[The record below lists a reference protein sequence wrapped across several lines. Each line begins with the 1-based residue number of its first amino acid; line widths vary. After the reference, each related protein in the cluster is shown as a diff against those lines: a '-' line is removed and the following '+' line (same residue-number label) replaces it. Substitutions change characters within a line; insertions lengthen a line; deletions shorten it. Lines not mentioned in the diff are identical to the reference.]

1 MRATREIGFF
11 SLLVLVTLFVQNAS
25 ATLLSLPD
33 SSYAE
38 AENNWQGSRIY
49 TTEDDFYVLVEF
61 TVYDTDN
68 LKPGD
73 EEDLVTALVDELDM
87 TGQYIYAY
95 QIWNHPTADKGVG
108 SFQILNL
115 DESPLTQTLDD
126 INSYDDG
133 SDGLKPTGTWPKGI
147 WAFEELGE
155 ATLIAGEHSWF
166 LVFSDDFGPIP
177 GTFTIKSVPDF
188 PVPEPVT
195 LALLGIGGALM
206 FVARRRKSV
215 Q

>member
-1 MRATREIGFF
+1 MRVTREIGFF
-11 SLLVLVTLFVQNAS
+11 SLLVIATLLVQNAS

-38 AENNWQGSRIY
+38 AEGNWQGYRIY
-49 TTEDDFYVLVEF
+49 EEDDFYVRVEF

-95 QIWNHPTADKGVG
+95 QVWNHPTADKGVG

-126 INSYDDG
+126 INSYDDD
-133 SDGLKPTGTWPKGI
+133 SDGLKPTGTWLEGI

-188 PVPEPVT
+188 PIIPEPAT
-195 LALLGIGGALM
+195 IMLLGIGSALI
-206 FVARRRKSV
+206 FTRRRKSV